1 MQGRTDSAAKWIA
14 ASIVL
19 SALLIAGAIHLD
31 LTATRRGK
39 PAPSPSQA
47 KEQREEAKEPAP
59 DPVLSIP
66 ATAPQKVTA
75 VAFWEPTVRL
85 VPDPLSGGNH
95 RGLLGRVYFSP
106 DKYETAVRVKGR
118 LTVQLSDETS
128 GSTVLE
134 RWEFGCEALTRSEF
148 KDKRRGASVTGS
160 SSPGPVT
167 APTSSASG

>member
-31 LTATRRGK
+31 LTATRHGK

-66 ATAPQKVTA
+66 Q
-75 VAFWEPTVRL
+75 RL
-85 VPDPLSGGNH
+85 
-95 RGLLGRVYFSP
+95 
-106 DKYETAVRVKGR
+106 
-118 LTVQLSDETS
+118 
-128 GSTVLE
+128 
-134 RWEFGCEALTRSEF
+134 
-148 KDKRRGASVTGS
+148 RRK
-160 SSPGPVT
+160 
-167 APTSSASG
+167 